1 MTYHT
6 KAIEMLKTHEG
17 LRLKPYRCTAG
28 RLTIGY
34 GRNIQDNGIT
44 EEEALFMLTA
54 DMLIAE
60 DELRGIFE
68 GFEYFTVKR
77 KAALIDM
84 IFNLGK
90 SRFLIFRNM
99 IKAINNNDW
108 DLAAGEA
115 MDSLWAGQV
124 GKRASTI
131 AGMLKRG

>member
-1 MTYHT
+1 MTYHR
-6 KAIEMLKTHEG
+6 KALEMLKTHEG

-44 EEEALFMLTA
+44 EEEAIIMLMA
-54 DMLIAE
+54 DILIAE
-60 DELRGIFE
+60 RELCEIFK
-68 GFEYFTVKR
+68 GFEYFSVGR

-108 DLAAGEA
+108 KDAAGEA
-115 MDSLWAGQV
+115 LDSLWAKQV
-124 GKRASTI
+124 GSRANEI
-131 AGMLKRG
+131 AGMLRKG

>member
-1 MTYHT
+1 MYFK

-17 LRLKPYRCTAG
+17 LKLKLYRCTAG

-44 EEEALFMLTA
+44 ENEALFLLAA
-54 DMLIAE
+54 DIFTTE
-60 DELRGIFE
+60 VELHEIFKDFD
-68 GFEYFTVKR
+68 GFTDNR

-84 IFNLGK
+84 MFNLGK
-90 SRFLIFRNM
+90 TRFLLFRDM
-99 IKAINNNDW
+99 IKSINDSDW
-108 DLAAGEA
+108 DSAAGEA

-124 GKRASTI
+124 GQRASII